1 MKSALLLSA
10 LLALP
15 GIYGQTAESTIRDLD
30 TAWGK
35 AIVAKDAAK
44 LDRLLDEGLIYGH
57 ASGVVDTKKSYL
69 DKIRSGKQ
77 VYASLN
83 QYKVTVR
90 ILEGG
95 SGALTHSW
103 LHVTGVNPAGPFD
116 DKVMLLHVWSKRGGE
131 WKLIA
136 HQTAKVDSIPK

>member
-1 MKSALLLSA
+1 MLC
-10 LLALP
+10 LP
-15 GIYGQTAESTIRDLD
+15 RLVYSQTTEATIRDLD

-44 LDRLLDEGLIYGH
+44 LEKLLDDGLIYGH

-77 VYASLN
+77 NYKSLE
-83 QYKVTVR
+83 QFKVTVR
-90 ILEGG
+90 MLEGG
-95 SGALTHSW
+95 SSALTHSW

-116 DKVMLLHVWSKRGGE
+116 DKVMLLHVWSKRGND